1 MKLCET
7 QGGGR
12 NGEPPAGVPSP
23 STQCAKDSVPQML
36 AATFAL
42 HCVVR
47 AAPRPN
53 MILLMADDLGWGD
66 VGFNNHTYAR
76 PGTPWV
82 FNAPRTPNLDAMA
95 AADSSLVFWRFYA
108 GSGVCSPT
116 RSAALTG
123 RSPERECIDGPEP
136 HGWGPAQ
143 ACFSNMPLSPLTTTV
158 AELAGAAGYDTLHL
172 GKWHCT
178 FRDPSR
184 RQRLRRPNS
193 PARPAC

>member
-1 MKLCET
+1 
-7 QGGGR
+7 
-12 NGEPPAGVPSP
+12 
-23 STQCAKDSVPQML
+23 ML
-36 AATFAL
+36 ATTLAL
-42 HCVVR
+42 LHVR
-47 AAPRPN
+47 ASPRPN

-116 RSAALTG
+116 RSAAMTG

-136 HGWGPAQ
+136 HGYGPAEQ
-143 ACFSNMPLSPLTTTV
+143 CFSGMPLSPLTTTV
-158 AELAGAAGYDTLHL
+158 AELAAAAGYDTLHL
-172 GKWHCT
+172 GKWHRT
-178 FRDPSR
+178 SFSA
-184 RQRLRRPNS
+184 L
-193 PARPAC
+193 ARPHAVPPCRPAALPPCRPAG